1 LDEYETETGTEEY
14 YIMKKKLLA
23 VLMAAAVT
31 LTFTACGS
39 SNAESSEDT
48 ESTGQ
53 EADDAASTGEGYM
66 KDFNAADY
74 VTLGEYKGIEVALD
88 EPTVTDEELESYISY
103 VLQNSAVSVE
113 VTDRSVEEGDIVNID
128 YVGKVDDVAFDGGTA
143 EGYDL
148 TIGSGTFIDGFEDGC
163 IGMEI
168 GETKDVEATFPDPYT
183 NNTDLSGK
191 TAVFTVTVNSIS
203 VQEIP
208 ELTDEYVQSLAL
220 EECSNV
226 DEYRAYMSGIL
237 MEQKQSTFESDKSD
251 LVYDAVVNACEFKDA
266 PEAMVNRMNNTLIT
280 NLTSYADMYGV
291 DIGTFVTY
299 YYGGDAEDY
308 EETLLSQAQVMAQN
322 YLMMQ
327 AIADKENLNVSDEE
341 LEEQLAEE
349 AESYGYETEEYK
361 EMLDIEAY
369 REYLMAQKV
378 MDFLTENAVT
388 VPTE

>member
-1 LDEYETETGTEEY
+1 
-14 YIMKKKLLA
+14 
-23 VLMAAAVT
+23 
-31 LTFTACGS
+31 
-39 SNAESSEDT
+39 
-48 ESTGQ
+48 
-53 EADDAASTGEGYM
+53 
-66 KDFNAADY
+66 
-74 VTLGEYKGIEVALD
+74 
-88 EPTVTDEELESYISY
+88 
-103 VLQNSAVSVE
+103 
-113 VTDRSVEEGDIVNID
+113 
-128 YVGKVDDVAFDGGTA
+128 
-143 EGYDL
+143 
-148 TIGSGTFIDGFEDGC
+148 
-163 IGMEI
+163 
-168 GETKDVEATFPDPYT
+168 
-183 NNTDLSGK
+183 
-191 TAVFTVTVNSIS
+191 
-203 VQEIP
+203 
-208 ELTDEYVQSLAL
+208 
-220 EECSNV
+220 V